1 LRFIHLLYHTIGSIA
16 ISITCPPPPTPIPQP
31 TVVKP
36 VVEQKIAE
44 FHRQF
49 FQAFGYQFPELII
62 GPYVYKKFLGRTHAV
77 YYLEDGHYQQ
87 MIDKMTE
94 LRSQYPEGILPY
106 DDLESEEYIKKGFTP
121 PIANIVDSKTFI
133 NYLSSGCSKPNWN
146 PQFNC
151 PVIPRGGMGALSI
164 SSYTYNKDRSFV
176 IHFKP
181 LQEITI
187 PNYDINDM
195 QMNLLIFLD
204 E

>member
-1 LRFIHLLYHTIGSIA
+1 
-16 ISITCPPPPTPIPQP
+16 
-31 TVVKP
+31 
-36 VVEQKIAE
+36 
-44 FHRQF
+44 
-49 FQAFGYQFPELII
+49 
-62 GPYVYKKFLGRTHAV
+62 
-77 YYLEDGHYQQ
+77 

-106 DDLESEEYIKKGFTP
+106 DDLESEEYIK
-121 PIANIVDSKTFI
+121 
-133 NYLSSGCSKPNWN
+133 
-146 PQFNC
+146 
-151 PVIPRGGMGALSI
+151 
-164 SSYTYNKDRSFV
+164 NKDWSFV

>member
-1 LRFIHLLYHTIGSIA
+1 MRFIHLLYHTIGSIA

-49 FQAFGYQFPELII
+49 FQAFGSQFPEFII

-77 YYLEDGHYQQ
+77 YYLEGGQNSVNPKYRDGHYQQ

-106 DDLESEEYIKKGFTP
+106 DNLESEEYIK
-121 PIANIVDSKTFI
+121 
-133 NYLSSGCSKPNWN
+133 
-146 PQFNC
+146 
-151 PVIPRGGMGALSI
+151 
-164 SSYTYNKDRSFV
+164 NKDRNFV
-176 IHFKP
+176 IHFRP

>member
-1 LRFIHLLYHTIGSIA
+1 MRFIHLLYHTIGSIA

-106 DDLESEEYIKKGFTP
+106 DDLESEEYIK
-121 PIANIVDSKTFI
+121 
-133 NYLSSGCSKPNWN
+133 
-146 PQFNC
+146 
-151 PVIPRGGMGALSI
+151 
-164 SSYTYNKDRSFV
+164 NKDRSFV

-187 PNYDINDM
+187 PNYDINDL

>member
-1 LRFIHLLYHTIGSIA
+1 
-16 ISITCPPPPTPIPQP
+16 
-31 TVVKP
+31 
-36 VVEQKIAE
+36 
-44 FHRQF
+44 
-49 FQAFGYQFPELII
+49 
-62 GPYVYKKFLGRTHAV
+62 
-77 YYLEDGHYQQ
+77 

-106 DDLESEEYIKKGFTP
+106 DNLESEEYKKKGFTP

-176 IHFKP
+176 IHFRP